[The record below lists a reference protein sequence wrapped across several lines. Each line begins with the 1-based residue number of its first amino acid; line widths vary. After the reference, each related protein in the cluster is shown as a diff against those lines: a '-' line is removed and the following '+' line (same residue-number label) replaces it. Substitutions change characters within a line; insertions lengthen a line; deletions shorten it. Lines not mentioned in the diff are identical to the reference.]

1 MAKHFQTPVTI
12 NNILY
17 AQSKHNMCDRWMN
30 TCYFLYMDFAL
41 THLMKVYS
49 ICVHTLWWDDSDEL
63 T

>member
-17 AQSKHNMCDRWMN
+17 AQSTHNMGDRWMD

-41 THLMKVYS
+41 THLMKVIPYAYMH
-49 ICVHTLWWDDSDEL
+49 CDEM
-63 T
+63 TQMS